1 MIDGMIDWIVQ
12 HALHAHWYIFL
23 AILLAG
29 FGIPI
34 SVDILVVIAGFLAA
48 TIAPE
53 HFWHFYGAIFIG
65 CYLSA
70 CIAYWIGRLLG
81 KKLCGWKSFSRLFPP
96 QRLEK
101 IQHFYARYGFWTLF
115 IGRFIPF
122 GVRNGI
128 FMSSG
133 MSRVPFLKFALR
145 DLVSCFIWSTV
156 AFYSFWTLGH
166 NYQLLMSHLKLV
178 NAIIFG
184 AFSVTVIG
192 YIWYK
197 RRKKPAIENRHV

>member
-1 MIDGMIDWIVQ
+1 MESIIDWIVQ
-12 HALHAHWYIFL
+12 HALYAHWYIFC

-29 FGIPI
+29 FSIPI
-34 SVDILVVIAGFLAA
+34 NADILVVIAGFLAA
-48 TIAPE
+48 TIVPE
-53 HFWHFYGAIFIG
+53 HFWYLYGAIFIG

-70 CIAYWIGRLLG
+70 SIAYWVGRLLG
-81 KKLCGWKSFSRLFPP
+81 KKICKWRSFNRFLPP

-101 IQHFYARYGFWTLF
+101 IQRFYAKYGFWTLL

-133 MSRVPFLKFALR
+133 MSYVPFLKFALR
-145 DLVSCFIWSTV
+145 DLVACFIWSTT
-156 AFYSFWTLGH
+156 AFYCFWTLGH
-166 NYQLLMSHLKLV
+166 NYQLLLSHLKLV
-178 NAIIFG
+178 NGIVFG

-197 RRKKPAIENRHV
+197 RRKKPAVENRHV